1 MSYILCHMIHIMCG
15 ERYIILVVVIS
26 REGIYIYYK
35 EDDDDELFAEKN
47 VFGGVNV

>member
-1 MSYILCHMIHIMCG
+1 MIHIMCS

-35 EDDDDELFAEKN
+35 EDDDDEDELFAEKN